1 MFSWKT
7 TVHGLSFKRA
17 IDSIAPLLLE
27 GRVVC
32 NKKEGL
38 DLCGIG
44 DRLSVQYHVEFE
56 GDEVSG
62 TAEQVEFVLDLKEA
76 SAWLQVFR
84 AGMTLEMRLDSKDEL
99 RLIFHND
106 AKTFEHETKLSN
118 LCMPTD
124 FVWLVKDEKQV
135 CDELVD
141 VSSPA
146 LAAVVKHH
154 GKSSTHCSISVDGD
168 SGKAVFKSV
177 LRAVDPVKKSLTSIA
192 GATSLPQLA
201 SPPFEKRDNRVTVPE
216 DGEIYPLDLIKNV
229 MKAYGFHD
237 KKKGRV
243 IVAVDHDTQKM
254 TFIFKNDLSSW
265 LVFGVLGAAEEEE
278 AAPAPERTD
287 SNASTVILSPRSPPP
302 PLVIKRKKKKQKT
315 EAAALE
321 VAE

>member
-32 NKKEGL
+32 NKKAGL

-44 DRLSVQYHVEFE
+44 DRLSVQYHVDFE

-62 TAEQVEFVLDLKEA
+62 SEEQVEFVLDLKET

-84 AGMTLEMRLDSKDEL
+84 AGMTLEMRLDGKDEL

-141 VSSPA
+141 ISSPA

-154 GKSSTHCSISVDGD
+154 GKSSTHCSISVGN

-201 SPPFEKRDNRVTVPE
+201 SPPFVKRVETIPFPE

-243 IVAVDHDTQKM
+243 LVAVDHDTQKM

-265 LVFGVLGAAEEEE
+265 LVFGVLGTADE
-278 AAPAPERTD
+278 AALERSD
-287 SNASTVILSPRSPPP
+287 SNASTVVLSPRSPPP